1 MVGYLCCRLAA
12 ARTRHEL
19 KEQTLALPLFS
30 FQRTGCPP
38 QGRTPQKG
46 RTTILGQPPTSV
58 KVANSPKTA
67 TPPARFPPARR
78 ARCMGLLDA
87 AYFKEPGSAVRAARR
102 PPPSVAGGER

>member
-1 MVGYLCCRLAA
+1 MDWISCCCLAA

-30 FQRTGCPP
+30 FQRTGRSP
-38 QGRTPQKG
+38 KG
-46 RTTILGQPPTSV
+46 RTTILGQHATSV
-58 KVANSPKTA
+58 KVSNSPKTA
-67 TPPARFPPARR
+67 TPPAYFPPARR

-87 AYFKEPGSAVRAARR
+87 AYFKEPGSALPAARR

>member
-38 QGRTPQKG
+38 KG
-46 RTTILGQPPTSV
+46 RMTILGQPGTSV

-87 AYFKEPGSAVRAARR
+87 ATFKEPGGVLVPAARR
-102 PPPSVAGGER
+102 PPPSIAGDER